1 MDSGETL
8 LALMPWNQSVL
19 DGPVLTE
26 VVSLI
31 RTEVWRTAFD
41 MDTYNSILKDGEF
54 KDLFSVKHK
63 KYPCDWK
70 ETEKNSLASY

>member
-1 MDSGETL
+1 
-8 LALMPWNQSVL
+8 
-19 DGPVLTE
+19 
-26 VVSLI
+26 
-31 RTEVWRTAFD
+31 